1 MSQSALI
8 VMGEF
13 LLLVALIGFAV
24 REVWKLKREKRED
37 ERKAREATREAADE
51 RDDA

>member
-13 LLLVALIGFAV
+13 LLLVLLIGFAV
-24 REVWKLKREKRED
+24 REVWKLQREKRED
-37 ERKAREATREAADE
+37 ERKAAREAAEKREDG
-51 RDDA
+51 